1 MKQVLYAQ
9 SPATVSGMNN
19 EELRSSFTLK
29 DLFADGEIRLQY
41 WETDRTVVGGAIP
54 LKESLDLPVPDFV
67 GEASLLTRREMGV
80 LNLGG
85 DGAVE
90 VDGETY
96 AMAQFDG
103 LYLGRGVKEVKFHS
117 KHAQDPARFYLLSYP
132 AHTTHPTTKIP
143 RESVKPLEL
152 GAPESANERHLFKVI
167 HPGTCGS
174 CQLVMGYTRIL
185 TGSVWNTMP
194 PHTHI
199 RRSEVYLYF
208 DMADDALVVHLM
220 GRPSDTRSVIMR
232 NFEAVLSPAWSIH
245 CGAGTG
251 SYSFVWGM
259 GGENQDFTDMQGF
272 AMNDLR

>member
-1 MKQVLYAQ
+1 MKQIVYSQAP
-9 SPATVSGMNN
+9 SAVKGMTN
-19 EELRSSFTLK
+19 EVLRSSFTLGE
-29 DLFADGEIRLQY
+29 LFADGEIRLQY
-41 WETDRTVVGGAIP
+41 WETDRTVVGGAVP
-54 LKESLDLPVPDFV
+54 LKSALDLPVPEFV
-67 GEASLLTRREMGV
+67 GEASFLARREMGV

-85 DGAVE
+85 AGSVV
-90 VDGETY
+90 VDGETHSL
-96 AMAQFDG
+96 AQFDG
-103 LYLGRGVKEVKFHS
+103 LYLGRGVEKVQFQS
-117 KHAQDPARFYLLSYP
+117 KDSADPARFYLLSYP
-132 AHTTHPTTKIP
+132 AHTTHPTTKIA
-143 RESVKPLEL
+143 RESVDPLEL
-152 GAPESANERHLFKVI
+152 GTPEGANERKLYKVI
-167 HPGTCGS
+167 HPGTCAT

-185 TGSVWNTMP
+185 PGSVWNTMP

-272 AMNDLR
+272 SMGDLL